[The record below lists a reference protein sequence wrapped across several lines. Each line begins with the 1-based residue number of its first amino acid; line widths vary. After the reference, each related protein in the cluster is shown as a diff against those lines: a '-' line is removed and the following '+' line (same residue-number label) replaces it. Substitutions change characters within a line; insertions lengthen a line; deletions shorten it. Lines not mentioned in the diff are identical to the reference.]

1 MTGKRIGRPST
12 YSQDL
17 ADEVCER
24 IACGESL
31 KSIAREASKPD
42 ERQFYRWLRDN
53 ETFRQQYALA
63 REAQGD
69 ADADSVSDIG
79 QRALSGEIDPNAAR
93 VAIDALKW
101 SAGKRKPK
109 VYGDRIDH
117 NHGGQPGNPLTLLL
131 SEVSGKSI
139 GVSSDDD

>member
-1 MTGKRIGRPST
+1 MPLGRPSLYT
-12 YSQDL
+12 PEL

-31 KSIAREASKPD
+31 KAIAREQDKPD

-53 ETFRQQYALA
+53 EEFRQQYTLA

-69 ADADSVSDIG
+69 ADADAVSDIG
-79 QRALSGEIDPNAAR
+79 QRALTGEIDANAAR

-109 VYGDRIDH
+109 VYGDRQQIDVSGSLH
-117 NHGGQPGNPLTLLL
+117 TKSDDELSDRITLLTSKL
-131 SEVSGKSI
+131 DASTG
-139 GVSSDDD
+139 